1 MYMYI
6 TLSVV
11 QNAYPSNK
19 YVGVGLTA
27 TLLASRTVVSGVSWP
42 DTCDETILKVHVA
55 TMQMSQMRAA
65 ILQSL
70 KIKRTED

>member
-1 MYMYI
+1 M
-6 TLSVV
+6 
-11 QNAYPSNK
+11 

-42 DTCDETILKVHVA
+42 DTCDETILRAHVA
-55 TMQMSQMRAA
+55 TMQISQMRAA

-70 KIKRTED
+70 KIKRTEDYEFSYHDFTKHTIFH